1 MVGLRIG
8 RFAMLAMIAACST
21 EFAPQPCQLDTD
33 CDGALVCEQRDQQSV
48 CVKAED
54 APLVIGQ
61 SAPVSGTNQALGTAM
76 KSGIQLAFDEK
87 NGNGGIR
94 GRKLQLQF
102 RDDAYQPE
110 LAESAARALLDVQA
124 GSDVPKCPSTATP
137 LVLGATPVSL
147 TSLTRGPNAVL
158 AILGNVGTPTMLRSA
173 PVALETGTVF
183 FGAFTGAS
191 TLLRDSS
198 AGACAR
204 YLFNVRASYAQEAQ
218 ATIEYFKKRG
228 VVSYK
233 NIISFDQSDAFGQ
246 SGYDGLV
253 AAYKSTIGPLPT
265 TGDPLAPI
273 FRVRYVRN
281 DDSSVPAQVAAAQ
294 TYLTDMLNADTS
306 GNPIVI
312 GIMMTDTYGAGA
324 DFIQTLRTWQWNGQG
339 PTNKA
344 SRLKF
349 YFSNVSFVGANAL
362 ADRLKGAGKVPFAGD
377 AYFTDN
383 VVISQVV
390 PNYQSDTSDVI
401 TSYNRLIMQTGET
414 PSYTSLE
421 GYIAARVFIAGLD
434 AHKGPFTAASLVDTF
449 EKLPDLG
456 LGIGATSGFSAN
468 NHQYSNSVW
477 GTILQPDGT
486 FKNLYFWSVGIP
498 IQFFE

>member
-1 MVGLRIG
+1 MVGLRTG
-8 RFAMLAMIAACST
+8 RFVVLAMSAACST
-21 EFAPQPCQLDTD
+21 EFAPQPCQIDTD
-33 CDGALVCEQRDQQSV
+33 CDDALVCEQRDQQSV
-48 CVKAED
+48 CVRAED
-54 APLVIGQ
+54 ATLVIGQ

-76 KSGIQLAFDEK
+76 KSGVQLAFDEK
-87 NGNGGIR
+87 NAEGGIR

-110 LAESAARALLDVQA
+110 LAESAARSLLDVQS
-124 GSDVPKCPSTATP
+124 GSDVPKCPSTSTP
-137 LVLGATPVSL
+137 LVSGATPVSL
-147 TSLTRGPNAVL
+147 TSLARGPNAVL

-183 FGAFTGAS
+183 FGAFTGAA

-198 AGACAR
+198 AGPCAR

-218 ATIEYFKKRG
+218 ATVEYFKKRG
-228 VVSYK
+228 VTSYR
-233 NIISFDQSDAFGQ
+233 NIISFDQADSFGQ

-253 AAYKSTIGPLPT
+253 AAYKSSIGPLPT
-265 TGDPLAPI
+265 TGDPLNPI
-273 FRVRYVRN
+273 FRVRYERN
-281 DDSSVPAQVAAAQ
+281 DDSSVPAQVAAAEA
-294 TYLTDMLNADTS
+294 YLTDLLAADAS
-306 GNPIVI
+306 GNAISV

-324 DFIQTLRTWQWNGQG
+324 DFIHT
-339 PTNKA
+339 
-344 SRLKF
+344 
-349 YFSNVSFVGANAL
+349 VSFVGANAL
-362 ADRLKGAGKVPFAGD
+362 ADRLKDAGKVPLAVD
-377 AYFTDN
+377 SYFTDN

-401 TSYNRLIMQTGET
+401 TTYNRLITQTGAT

-421 GYIAARVFIAGLD
+421 GYIAARVFIAGLE
-434 AHKGPFTAASLVDTF
+434 AHKGPFTSASLVDTF